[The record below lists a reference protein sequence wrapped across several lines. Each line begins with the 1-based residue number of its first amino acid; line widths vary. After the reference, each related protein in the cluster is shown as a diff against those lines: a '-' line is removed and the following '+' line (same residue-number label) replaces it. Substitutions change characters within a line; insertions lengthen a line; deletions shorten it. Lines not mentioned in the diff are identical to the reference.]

1 MQSASNGIYNIASL
15 EKGKNA
21 AACEQM
27 GDVSGLEHWG
37 FGFPR
42 FYWNQAAPHCPP
54 DLGLEYFCLF
64 THEHLGFLQDVSVVF
79 ISEANTAWRGLLLK
93 TCSKFCRKQGELGH
107 RSV

>member
-42 FYWNQAAPHCPP
+42 FY
-54 DLGLEYFCLF
+54 
-64 THEHLGFLQDVSVVF
+64 
-79 ISEANTAWRGLLLK
+79 
-93 TCSKFCRKQGELGH
+93 
-107 RSV
+107 